1 MTLTITRAGKPVAT
15 LTPGVLGRGTKSVAW
30 TAPKKS
36 GDYDVAI
43 TATDLNNNAATTTGV
58 ITVKKRG

>member
-1 MTLTITRAGKPVAT
+1 MAT
-15 LTPGVLGRGTKSVAW
+15 LTPGVLGRGTKSVVW

-36 GDYDVAI
+36 GDYDVSVS
-43 TATDLNNNAATTTGV
+43 ATDLNNNAATATGV